1 MSVSQIEKDK
11 SAFVAMAGKAGS
23 SLGSNVRVA
32 GYQAQKSGSGTKQK
46 QFNQMVDRL
55 YEFFDNHKKKEEK
68 EENEDGADDVE
79 ISNNITIDKKTLSQL
94 GVIRNTVDGAYDRA
108 YNIAINNVLQ
118 NSRDQI
124 FYETA
129 NIITNT
135 QGGRVPPSALLQN
148 LILFIYGDK
157 QGRLT
162 QENINKTEKFED
174 IIFLAITTQKALL
187 GNGMTEED
195 VFNQVSQSVGKNTS
209 LFFNRFRTHKGCEKK
224 TIPGK
229 GLFSRSKITYSC
241 KPEIWAD
248 IYSSFTEKEL
258 KSAIS
263 RIIFSTT
270 S

>member
-1 MSVSQIEKDK
+1 MSVKEIESDKDYI
-11 SAFVAMAGKAGS
+11 VRQAGS
-23 SLGSNVRVA
+23 KGSSSNIGRSFRYAYEKAKSSDGKTAIDKMINRV
-32 GYQAQKSGSGTKQK
+32 Y
-46 QFNQMVDRL
+46 D
-55 YEFFDNHKKKEEK
+55 FFDNHKKEEK
-68 EENEDGADDVE
+68 DENEDGAGDVE
-79 ISNNITIDKKTLSQL
+79 ISNNINIDKKTLSQL

-174 IIFLAITTQKALL
+174 IIFLAITTQKSLL

-258 KSAIS
+258 KSAIT